1 MVDLEPKAFSAP
13 RGVIVGVWCRT
24 LSDGGFLEGGKHL
37 GAEQGG
43 ARGWTTTLTSAEP
56 GGFQSAGRTD
66 AGDHVWQRG
75 QRKGLQAAEEA
86 ARGA

>member
-1 MVDLEPKAFSAP
+1 MDLEPTGFSAP

-43 ARGWTTTLTSAEP
+43 ARGWTTTLTSAER

-66 AGDHVWQRG
+66 AGDHGRQRG
-75 QRKGLQAAEEA
+75 QRKGVQAAEEA